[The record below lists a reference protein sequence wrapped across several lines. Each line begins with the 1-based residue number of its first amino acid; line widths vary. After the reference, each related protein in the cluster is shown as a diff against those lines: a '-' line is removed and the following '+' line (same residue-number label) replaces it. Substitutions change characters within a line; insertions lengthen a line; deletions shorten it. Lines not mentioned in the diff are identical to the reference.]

1 MKKIYVG
8 FDLDETL
15 IHSKDLGISNEPYV
29 DCDFNIMEKDKYK
42 YSVYIRPNS
51 ILLLNYIYENFNL
64 FFYTRAGEDYA
75 KSIVSYLGFEDC
87 PLFHSSSIDKTYLNT
102 IYEGRKRF
110 ETKRLDKIAKKMKIN
125 IDDVIF
131 FDDIKNNNEIRPL
144 KNVVK
149 VPAYFG
155 SDFDNSLGKIYKL
168 FKDSL
173 SLNLN
178 ESDFK
183 NFILNID
190 EDYLKED
197 YKIKEIK
204 IIKNKIEP

>member
-1 MKKIYVG
+1 MSICIQKFVRTKRIRKKQ
-8 FDLDETL
+8 LT
-15 IHSKDLGISNEPYV
+15 KKEPPS
-29 DCDFNIMEKDKYK
+29 FNY
-42 YSVYIRPNS
+42 
-51 ILLLNYIYENFNL
+51 
-64 FFYTRAGEDYA
+64 GEYQ
-75 KSIVSYLGFEDC
+75 
-87 PLFHSSSIDKTYLNT
+87 SSSIDKTYLNT

-155 SDFDNSLGKIYKL
+155 SDFDNALGKIYKL

-178 ESDFK
+178 EYDFK

-190 EDYLKED
+190 ENYLKDD

>member
-15 IHSKDLGISNEPYV
+15 IHSKDLGISNEPYL
-29 DCDFNIMEKDKYK
+29 DCDFNIMEKNKYK

-51 ILLLNYIYENFNL
+51 ILLLNY
-64 FFYTRAGEDYA
+64 
-75 KSIVSYLGFEDC
+75 
-87 PLFHSSSIDKTYLNT
+87 SSSIDKTYLNT

-110 ETKRLDKIAKKMKIN
+110 ETKRLDKISKKMKIN

-155 SDFDNSLGKIYKL
+155 SDFDNALGKIYKL

-178 ESDFK
+178 EYDFK

-190 EDYLKED
+190 ENYLKDD